1 MTNKQFDT
9 RTNSISDYLQYLMAL
24 APIKFEQVTTGEA
37 TMAEYNQLNLII
49 ADLVEVLNEKTIQSY
64 EQSYP
69 IGFNHKKEIKFAY

>member
-37 TMAEYNQLNLII
+37 TMAEYNQLMLII
-49 ADLVEVLNEKTIQSY
+49 KDLLEVLNSEK
-64 EQSYP
+64 
-69 IGFNHKKEIKFAY
+69 